1 MTAQAGSAALSS
13 MISSFD
19 RESVRR
25 EMRARRR
32 SLSPNELHFA
42 QRRFVAIAQRSGL
55 LRSGRKVGLY
65 IPYGAEADPSAL
77 LHCARQLRCAVF
89 LPLIV
94 DYRSNRMRF
103 VPFEDGDRLVLNRF
117 GIPEPIARRFDS
129 ADVRQLDVIFVP
141 LVAVDHHGNRI
152 GSGAGFYDRAL
163 KHLRRG
169 RRWRRPKL
177 VGLAFECQRVK
188 DIPSQCWDVP
198 LDALLTE
205 KNLYRFASRP
215 HLREGDV

>member
-13 MISSFD
+13 SSFD

-32 SLSPNELHFA
+32 ALSANDRQAA
-42 QRRFVAIAQRSGL
+42 QKRFVAIAQRSGL
-55 LRSGRKVGLY
+55 LKPEQKVGLY
-65 IPYGAEADPSAL
+65 LAYGAEADPSTL
-77 LHCARQLRCAVF
+77 LNRARQLRCTVF
-89 LPLIV
+89 LPIIS
-94 DYRSNRMRF
+94 DYRSSRMRF
-103 VPFEDGDRLVLNRF
+103 VPFDARDKLICNRF
-117 GIPEPIARRFDS
+117 GIPEPTARRFDS
-129 ADVRQLDVIFVP
+129 ADVRHLDVIFVP
-141 LVAVDHHGNRI
+141 LVAVDENGNRI

-177 VGLAFECQRVK
+177 IGLAFECQRVK
-188 DIPSQCWDVP
+188 HIPAERWDVP

-205 KNLYRFASRP
+205 KNFYRFTP
-215 HLREGDV
+215 QDLRQGDV